1 VCTYVYTS
9 STLYEVEE
17 LGIRDLRAN
26 AAAMVRR
33 AAAGERI
40 VITVN
45 GRAAAQLGPIDA
57 GQREPGLADL
67 VVRGLVRAP
76 SSTDRAASDNHVEL
90 WAGVR
95 LDRLLS
101 EVRGR

>member
-1 VCTYVYTS
+1 MATI
-9 STLYEVEE
+9 
-17 LGIRDLRAN
+17 GIRDLRAN
-26 AAAMVRR
+26 AADMVRR
-33 AAAGERI
+33 AEAGERI

-45 GRAAAQLGPIDA
+45 GRPTAQLTTIGPVDA
-57 GQREPGLADL
+57 APTLADL
-67 VVRGLVRAP
+67 AARGLVTLPHRHDRPP
-76 SSTDRAASDNHVEL
+76 SSLEIEL

>member
-1 VCTYVYTS
+1 
-9 STLYEVEE
+9 VEE
-17 LGIRDLRAN
+17 TGIRDLRAN

-57 GQREPGLADL
+57 GPSEVKLADL
-67 VVRGLVRAP
+67 VARGLIRAP
-76 SSTDRAASDNHVEL
+76 SSNDRAPTDNRVEL